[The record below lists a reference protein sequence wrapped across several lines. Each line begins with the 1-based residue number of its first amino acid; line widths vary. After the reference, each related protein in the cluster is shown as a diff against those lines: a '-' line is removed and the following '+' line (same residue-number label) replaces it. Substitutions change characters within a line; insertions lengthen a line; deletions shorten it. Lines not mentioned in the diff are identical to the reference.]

1 MKRPMRALS
10 LPLLSFV
17 LLAACADPP
26 PAKQPTKAEQPAP
39 KEEAAFAAVT
49 AADCQLWADHFQSR
63 LKEATSRRIDE
74 CAKKISAAGG
84 TPLATDEQD
93 RKEADDEAERLHA
106 LILDQCSQQMGA
118 MYPRA
123 DAQCFVQSKTLEGW
137 KSCPFQ
143 SMFFGDYKS
152 VARNHSKM
160 FDDRCK
166 TALDKT
172 AAAKAT
178 PAG

>member
-1 MKRPMRALS
+1 MRAVC
-10 LPLLSFV
+10 LPLLSFA

-26 PAKQPTKAEQPAP
+26 PPKQPTKAEQPAP

-49 AADCQLWADHFQSR
+49 PADCRAWADHFESR
-63 LKEATSRRIDE
+63 LKEANRRRIDE
-74 CAKKISAAGG
+74 CAKKITAAGG
-84 TPLATDEQD
+84 TPIATDEKDRQD
-93 RKEADDEAERLHA
+93 ADAEAERLHA
-106 LILDQCSQQMGA
+106 LIVEQCTQQVGA

-123 DAQCFVQSKTLEGW
+123 DAQCYVQSKTLEAW

-143 SMFFGDYKS
+143 SMFFADYKS
-152 VARNHSKM
+152 VARNHAQM

-172 AAAKAT
+172 AAAKGT